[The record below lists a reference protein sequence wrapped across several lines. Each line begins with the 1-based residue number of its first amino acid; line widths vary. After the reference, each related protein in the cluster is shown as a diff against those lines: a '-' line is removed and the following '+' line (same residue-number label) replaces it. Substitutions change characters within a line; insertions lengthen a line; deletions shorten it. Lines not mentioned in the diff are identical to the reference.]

1 MSVSAKNTIA
11 DGIQAARESGDL
23 QPLIDAVPY
32 FRWMGLRV
40 DRQGDEL
47 ITVMP
52 LQEMLI
58 GNPMLPALHGGTT
71 GALLESAAMIS
82 LIGAQDEPK
91 LPKIINITVQYLRP
105 GRDRDSFATG
115 IVTKQGRRIV
125 SVQAIAW
132 QQDRNKL
139 FATASTHFM
148 VA

>member
-1 MSVSAKNTIA
+1 MSGNRTIS
-11 DGIQAARESGDL
+11 DGILAARQSGDL

-52 LQEMLI
+52 FQKMLI

-82 LIGAQDEPK
+82 LIGAQDQST

-105 GRDRDSFATG
+105 GRDLDSFATG
-115 IVTKQGRRIV
+115 IVTKQGRRIA

-132 QQDRNKL
+132 QKNRDKL
-139 FATASTHFM
+139 FATASTHFL
-148 VA
+148 VS

>member
-1 MSVSAKNTIA
+1 MSGNRTIS
-11 DGIQAARESGDL
+11 DGILAARQSGDL

-52 LQEMLI
+52 FQKMLI

-82 LIGAQDEPK
+82 LIGAQDQST

-105 GRDRDSFATG
+105 GRDLDSFATG
-115 IVTKQGRRIV
+115 IVTKQGRRIA
-125 SVQAIAW
+125 SVQSSAW
-132 QQDRNKL
+132 QKNRDKL
-139 FATASTHFM
+139 FATASTHFL

>member
-1 MSVSAKNTIA
+1 MSGNRTIS
-11 DGIQAARESGDL
+11 DGILAARQSGDL
-23 QPLIDAVPY
+23 QPQIDAVPY

-52 LQEMLI
+52 FQKMLI

-82 LIGAQDEPK
+82 LIGAQDQST

-105 GRDRDSFATG
+105 GRDLDSFATG
-115 IVTKQGRRIV
+115 IVTKQGRRIA

-132 QQDRNKL
+132 QKNRDKL
-139 FATASTHFM
+139 FATASTHFL

>member
-1 MSVSAKNTIA
+1 MSGNRTMS
-11 DGIQAARESGDL
+11 DGILAARQSGDL

-52 LQEMLI
+52 FQKMLI

-82 LIGAQDEPK
+82 LIGAQDQST

-105 GRDRDSFATG
+105 GRDLDSFATG
-115 IVTKQGRRIV
+115 IVTKQGRRIA

-132 QQDRNKL
+132 QKNRDKL
-139 FATASTHFM
+139 FATASTHFL

>member
-1 MSVSAKNTIA
+1 MSGNRTIS
-11 DGIQAARESGDL
+11 DGILAARQSGDL

-52 LQEMLI
+52 FQKMLI

-82 LIGAQDEPK
+82 LIGAQDQST

-105 GRDRDSFATG
+105 GRDLDSFATG
-115 IVTKQGRRIV
+115 IVTKQGRRIA

-132 QQDRNKL
+132 QKNRDKL
-139 FATASTHFM
+139 FATASTHFL

>member
-1 MSVSAKNTIA
+1 MSGNRTIS
-11 DGIQAARESGDL
+11 DGILAARQSGDL
-23 QPLIDAVPY
+23 QPLIDAVSY

-52 LQEMLI
+52 FQKMLI

-82 LIGAQDEPK
+82 LIGAQDQST

-105 GRDRDSFATG
+105 GRDLDSFATG
-115 IVTKQGRRIV
+115 IVTKQGRRIA

-132 QQDRNKL
+132 QKNRDKL
-139 FATASTHFM
+139 FATASTHFL

>member
-1 MSVSAKNTIA
+1 MSGNRTIS
-11 DGIQAARESGDL
+11 DGILAARQSGDL

-52 LQEMLI
+52 FQKMLI

-82 LIGAQDEPK
+82 LIGAQDQST
-91 LPKIINITVQYLRP
+91 LPKIINITAQYLRP
-105 GRDRDSFATG
+105 GRDLDSFPTG
-115 IVTKQGRRIV
+115 IVTKQGRRIA

-132 QQDRNKL
+132 QKNRDKL
-139 FATASTHFM
+139 FATASTHFL